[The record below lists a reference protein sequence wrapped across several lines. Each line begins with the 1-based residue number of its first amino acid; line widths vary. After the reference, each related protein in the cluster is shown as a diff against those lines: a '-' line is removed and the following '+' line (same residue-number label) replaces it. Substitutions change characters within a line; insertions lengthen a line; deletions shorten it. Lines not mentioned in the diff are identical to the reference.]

1 MRRKIVRRITHS
13 RAFQNA
19 LGTGGAHYLRLVWA
33 TSRVILEPPDVYELI
48 EP

>member
-19 LGTGGAHYLRLVWA
+19 LGTSGAHYLRLVWA
-33 TSRVILEPPDVYELI
+33 TSRVILERRTFTS
-48 EP
+48 